1 MHGQVKVEAG
11 QRLCHGIDILAAL
24 DPASLGG
31 VVLGGSWLLGAVVVV
46 VVVEGV
52 VQVVG
57 CLGCLGWVVSSFVHS
72 DRRRKDRAPL
82 EDGNGG

>member
-1 MHGQVKVEAG
+1 VHGQVKVEAG

-46 VVVEGV
+46 VVVVVVEGV

-57 CLGCLGWVVSSFVHS
+57 CLGWVVSSFVRS

>member
-31 VVLGGSWLLGAVVVV
+31 VVLRGSWLLGAVVVV
-46 VVVEGV
+46 VVEGV
-52 VQVVG
+52 VHVVG
-57 CLGCLGWVVSSFVHS
+57 CGRGWVVSTSFRNDRS
-72 DRRRKDRAPL
+72 DDRAPL
-82 EDGNGG
+82 EDGDG

>member
-31 VVLGGSWLLGAVVVV
+31 VVLRGSWLLGAVVVV

-57 CLGCLGWVVSSFVHS
+57 CGRGWVVSTSFVRD
-72 DRRRKDRAPL
+72 DRSNDRAPL
-82 EDGNGG
+82 EDGDG